1 MRTKEQDK
9 KVYFITGGGTGGHIY
24 PALAVANSLKDENK
38 VFYIGNPKKPEA
50 RLSKEN
56 GLEFLPVNISY
67 MPRKINFGAILWL
80 FQLTFAVITTMIYI
94 FKYRPCAVFATGGY
108 VSAPLLIASIFCRM
122 PFMMHDG
129 DAVPGIVTR
138 KISSFAKCVSLT
150 FEDAKKFVKN
160 KNIHFCGNPIREDFA
175 TLNKSEARK
184 LLNLDN
190 ERFILLVMG
199 GSQGAKGINSAIV
212 KLYRELTEK
221 YNLSIIHQTGDKNYE
236 EVLKELDETYSDY
249 KNNSS
254 IIVKP
259 YFENSAIPMKAAD
272 IAISRAGSLSISELC
287 ASGLASILV
296 PYPYAAANH
305 QYKNAKA
312 IEQQGAAFCV
322 EERECLSE
330 ELLNILENLIK
341 DNSLREG
348 LQNEAMR
355 LARPNARVEIVE
367 LLKGIARE

>member
-38 VFYIGNPKKPEA
+38 VFYVGNPQKPEA

-56 GLEFLPVNISY
+56 DLEFLPVDISY
-67 MPRKINFGAILWL
+67 MPRKINFGAFLWV
-80 FQLTFAVITTMIYI
+80 FQLTFAVITTMMYI

-108 VSAPLLIASIFCRM
+108 VSAPLLIASIFCKV

-138 KISSFAKCVSLT
+138 KISPFAKCVSLT

-160 KNIHFCGNPIREDFA
+160 KSINFCGNPIREDFS
-175 TLNKSEARK
+175 TLEKSEARK

-190 ERFILLVMG
+190 EKLTLLVMG

-212 KLYRELTEK
+212 KLYRALTEK
-221 YNLSIIHQTGDKNYE
+221 YNISIIHQTGDKNYDD
-236 EVLKELDETYSDY
+236 VLKELDETYPEY
-249 KNNSS
+249 KNNTD
-254 IIVKP
+254 IIVRP

-287 ASGLASILV
+287 ASGLASVLV
-296 PYPYAAANH
+296 PYPHAAANH

-330 ELLNILENLIK
+330 ELLNIIENLIN

-348 LQNEAMR
+348 MQKESLR
-355 LARPNARVEIVE
+355 LAKPNARAEIVD